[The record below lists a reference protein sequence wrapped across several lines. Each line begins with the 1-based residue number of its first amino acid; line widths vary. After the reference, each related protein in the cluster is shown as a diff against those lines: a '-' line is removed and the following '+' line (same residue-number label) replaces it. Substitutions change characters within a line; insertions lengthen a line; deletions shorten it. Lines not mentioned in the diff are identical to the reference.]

1 MPDTDQYDPS
11 AGNEQLAEARQKTE
25 DLAKK
30 QKDEQDASQQAPA
43 TAPAQAPATAPA
55 QAQPGAA
62 AGGIKKILGSLE
74 TGGTISKTGNYK
86 LHAGEEVLPK
96 GRASEYRKVFKQ
108 RGQSGKH
115 KYGA

>member
-30 QKDEQDASQQAPA
+30 QKGEQDASQ
-43 TAPAQAPATAPA
+43 QAPATAPA